1 MTDPEALLRE
11 GRLEECLAA
20 LTDQVK
26 KKPGDS
32 ALRAFLFQL
41 LCVMGRWERAI
52 QQGDALAEMDPQ
64 AIMMARVYQQAA
76 QAEKFRATVFAGKRS
91 PLIMGEPEPWIGKLI
106 QAMVHEAQGE
116 HDAGA
121 ALRDEAFE
129 EAPATAGSIYVGPS
143 AEKTEAHTFQWLAD
157 ADLRL
162 GPMFE
167 VILEGK
173 YYWAPWSRVE
183 TVEFEA
189 PSTLRDS
196 VWAQANFKWTNGG
209 AAAGLVPVRY
219 PGSEDPARDPAVR
232 TARRTEFVD
241 DPPAVFGQRLLATDV
256 GEFGLLETRRI
267 ALGTAHG

>member
-20 LTDQVK
+20 LTDQVR

-41 LCVMGRWERAI
+41 LCVMGRWDRAI

-76 QAEKFRATVFAGKRS
+76 QAEKFRAAGVAGQRS

-106 QAMVHEAQGE
+106 QAMVHEAQGQT
-116 HDAGA
+116 DAGA
-121 ALRDEAFE
+121 ALRDEAFA
-129 EAPATAGSIYVGPS
+129 EAPATAGTIEVGQS
-143 AEKTEAHTFQWLAD
+143 KDKTESHAFEWIAD
-157 ADLRL
+157 ADQRL

-173 YYWAPWSRVE
+173 YYWAPWARVE
-183 TVEFEA
+183 TVEFE
-189 PSTLRDS
+189 PPTTLRDA
-196 VWAQANFKWTNGG
+196 VWTQANFKWTNGG
-209 AAAGLVPVRY
+209 SAAGLIPVRY
-219 PGSEDPARDPAVR
+219 PGSEDPARDASLR
-232 TARRTEFVD
+232 MARKTEFVD
-241 DPPAVFGQRLLATDV
+241 DPPAVFGQRLFATDA
-256 GEFGLLETRRI
+256 GEFGLLDTRRI
-267 ALGTAHG
+267 TLGAGHG